1 MTEEFVEEDVKSL
14 RTMIGRYGYQNLI
27 KELEN
32 IEQVMRDELQ
42 SMFKFNIF
50 DLDGTNYIP
59 IGDLVSFLGKLDP
72 YIFDFDVNEIKLEAT
87 QINENTFLMVSK
99 LLDLMREL
107 DPNVPAFDLAE
118 VAGFIEDESR
128 KKKSG

>member
-50 DLDGTNYIP
+50 DIDGKDYIP

-87 QINENTFLMVSK
+87 PINENTFLMVSK